1 MAQFLLFPIFF
12 AQFTDEELRLL
23 NSKMSRDGVLG
34 IRFQDR
40 RLEGAD
46 ECIGLGM
53 GGCPK

>member
-12 AQFTDEELRLL
+12 AQVTDEELRLL

-40 RLEGAD
+40 RLEGID